1 MIRITDTPIRVRAK
15 QPLDGCRFD
24 YAVAKYCEY
33 WNGRDPGDLD
43 TEAPTFDDDVE
54 AMKTMFPEGVP
65 EKTLQGDFEVEGPV
79 FLFELTFLLAEFEF
93 GLLQPR

>member
-65 EKTLQGDFEVEGPV
+65 EKTLQAIRKKVWGSSRIKRGR
-79 FLFELTFLLAEFEF
+79 
-93 GLLQPR
+93 PRKFR